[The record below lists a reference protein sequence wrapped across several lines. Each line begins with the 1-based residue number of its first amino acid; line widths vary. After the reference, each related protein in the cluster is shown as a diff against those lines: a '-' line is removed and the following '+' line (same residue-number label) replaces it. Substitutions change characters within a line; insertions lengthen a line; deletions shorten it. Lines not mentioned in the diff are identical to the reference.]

1 VARMATATRRRSCE
15 SAWNQADPRGLPIA
29 DLARVKATPL
39 AACVAVLFG
48 CDTGPPPPLRASI
61 PKGRVELTSARTARD
76 LAVATPTGDL
86 EVVALFDAAMPT
98 GVTVSKSGRIFVSF
112 PRWGDDVPF
121 TVAEL
126 KDKKP
131 VAYPDADMNR
141 TGFVS
146 VQSVVV
152 DPLDRLWVLDT
163 GSIEMKPTD
172 FGGPKL
178 VAIDLATN
186 KVQKTI
192 VFPREVALATSYV
205 NDVRFDLTRGKSGF
219 AFVTDSSGSGPNG
232 IIVVDLETGKSWRKL
247 SDHPS
252 TKADKSFVPIVEG
265 SVLMQRGAGQ
275 PPKPFAVGADGIAI
289 SEDGKTLYYSPLS
302 SRHLFAV
309 STDALA
315 NQTLADDAVAR
326 TVRDLGEKGASD
338 GLESD
343 AQGRVYCTEYEA
355 NAILRRRAEGTF
367 ETIAADP
374 RLMWP
379 DTLSLADDGYLYVV
393 ANQLERQARFH
404 EGEDLRDRPYALF
417 RVKVDGTRVAL
428 KR

>member
-1 VARMATATRRRSCE
+1 MTRELATATPVGS
-15 SAWNQADPRGLPIA
+15 
-29 DLARVKATPL
+29 
-39 AACVAVLFG
+39 
-48 CDTGPPPPLRASI
+48 
-61 PKGRVELTSARTARD
+61 
-76 LAVATPTGDL
+76 L
-86 EVVALFDAAMPT
+86 EVVAVFDASMPT
-98 GVTVSKSGRIFVSF
+98 GVTVSRSGRIFVSF

-126 KDKKP
+126 KDKK
-131 VAYPDADMNR
+131 VSAYPDADINR
-141 TGFVS
+141 APSAGELDKRFVS

-152 DPLDRLWVLDT
+152 DPLERLWVLDT
-163 GSIEMKPTD
+163 GSIEMKPTEL
-172 FGGPKL
+172 GGPKL

-192 VFPREVALATSYV
+192 VLPRDVALASSYV
-205 NDVRFDLTRGKSGF
+205 NDVRFDLTRGNAGL
-219 AFVTDSSGSGPNG
+219 AFITDSSASGPNG
-232 IIVVDLETGKSWRKL
+232 IIVVDLESGKSWRKL
-247 SDHPS
+247 NDHPS

-265 SVLMQRGAGQ
+265 SVLMQRAAGQ
-275 PPKPFAVGADGIAI
+275 PPRPFAVGADGIAI

-315 NQTLADDAVAR
+315 NQTLPDDAVAR

-355 NAILRRRAEGTF
+355 SSILRRRAEGTL
-367 ETIAADP
+367 ETVAADP
-374 RLMWP
+374 RLLWP

-393 ANQLERQARFH
+393 ANQLERQSRFH
-404 EGEDLRDRPYALF
+404 DGDDLRDKPYALF
-417 RVKVDGTRVAL
+417 RVRVDGTRVAL